1 MNHYL
6 NHIVGMQNMSVF
18 KNLLKNC
25 LSCRSY
31 QSDLES
37 EGSSNST
44 TETSLQAGKRESAN
58 KGVTKAA
65 GWAANV
71 AHKLS

>member
-25 LSCRSY
+25 LSCRLY
-31 QSDLES
+31 QSDLKS

-44 TETSLQAGKRESAN
+44 TETCLQAGKRESAN
-58 KGVTKAA
+58 KGITKAA
-65 GWAANV
+65 GWAANA